1 MPFRG
6 FYNVMDVFPTWGFEG
21 GTRPIRTG
29 AQWKSFWFPR
39 HFSAIF
45 AVAVVIP
52 VKTVHAVLLLR

>member
-6 FYNVMDVFPTWGFEG
+6 FYNVMDVFLTWGFE

-29 AQWKSFWFPR
+29 AQWKPFWPPR

-45 AVAVVIP
+45 AVAIVIP

>member
-6 FYNVMDVFPTWGFEG
+6 FYNVMDVFLTWGFE

-29 AQWKSFWFPR
+29 AQWKPFWPPR

-45 AVAVVIP
+45 AVAID
-52 VKTVHAVLLLR
+52 R